1 MALVQITSRVGGGIS
16 PFIAKGLTRFGR
28 GVPFAVMGVISIIS
42 SIAMCALPETKHA
55 QTQEVLEPASS
66 NTTSAGRLTD
76 DGTDLTDLTTGNLTE
91 TPLVGVV

>member
-1 MALVQITSRVGGGIS
+1 MVQITSRVGGGIS
-16 PFIAKGLTRFGR
+16 PFIAKGLTKFGR

-55 QTQEVLEPASS
+55 QTQEVLEPA
-66 NTTSAGRLTD
+66 NNATSAGRLTD